1 MNGRLTDAWSFVWS
15 DIWLPLEESDIWV
28 QLAENSDYTTDQLYV
43 DVYVEL
49 VKALK
54 KAPQPTQY
62 DAVSNNPLLA
72 RLALSTTPATAL
84 RGETATARFFENAF
98 EAIGGAGSPD
108 LEGEFRTLVDRFLKS
123 RNLRYELIE
132 PFELR
137 SHLPG
142 IFEAIVADLLEATN
156 QHPQLSQ
163 AFSDFVYAFHAL
175 QRSHAE
181 PDMKT
186 CIHKAGMLAEALASA
201 RPEARGNN
209 FGALCN
215 SIHCWPNPL
224 VREAI
229 KKLYEFSSNAPGV
242 RHNIVRRGNSP
253 RQLEM
258 RDSMIVPL
266 LLLTATGYF
275 APNADLLD
283 TLRSQSREPPQEPPD
298 PPAITESA
306 VDVALP

>member
-1 MNGRLTDAWSFVWS
+1 MNGRLRDAWPFAWPE
-15 DIWLPLEESDIWV
+15 IWLPLEESEIWG
-28 QLAENSDYTTDQLYV
+28 QLVENSDYTTDQLYV

-49 VKALK
+49 AKALK

-84 RGETATARFFENAF
+84 RGETARARFFENAF

-108 LEGEFRTLVDRFLKS
+108 LEDEFRTLVDRFLKS
-123 RNLRYELIE
+123 RNLRYQLIE

-142 IFEAIVADLLEATN
+142 IFEAIVADLLEAAN
-156 QHPQLSQ
+156 RHPQLSD
-163 AFSDFVYAFHAL
+163 AFSDFMHAFHAL

-229 KKLYEFSSNAPGV
+229 KKLYEIF
-242 RHNIVRRGNSP
+242 IRRSRRP
-253 RQLEM
+253 TQHCQARQLPTSAGNA
-258 RDSMIVPL
+258 RFNDSTFAIADSHRL
-266 LLLTATGYF
+266 FCSKRGSARHIEKSFDGTGSAT
-275 APNADLLD
+275 
-283 TLRSQSREPPQEPPD
+283 S
-298 PPAITESA
+298 
-306 VDVALP
+306 

>member
-1 MNGRLTDAWSFVWS
+1 MWSEV
-15 DIWLPLEESDIWV
+15 WLPLEESDIWAK
-28 QLAENSDYTTDQLYV
+28 LGEASGYTADQLYV

-49 VKALK
+49 AKALK

-62 DAVSNNPLLA
+62 DAASNDPILA
-72 RLALSTTPATAL
+72 RLAVSTIPATAL
-84 RGETATARFFENAF
+84 RGETAIARFLENAF
-98 EAIGGAGSPD
+98 EAVSSAGS
-108 LEGEFRTLVDRFLKS
+108 LELEEEFRALVDRFLKA
-123 RNLRYELIE
+123 RNLRYQLIE

-142 IFEAIVADLLEATN
+142 IFEAIFADLLEATN
-156 QHPQLSQ
+156 RHPQLSQ

-209 FGALCN
+209 FGTLCN

-224 VREAI
+224 VREAV
-229 KKLYEFSSNAPGV
+229 KKLYEFSSDAPGV

-253 RQLEM
+253 RELEM

-275 APNADLLD
+275 ASNAELLD
-283 TLRSQSREPPQEPPD
+283 TLRSHSAEPAQEPPD

-306 VDVALP
+306 AEVALP

>member
-1 MNGRLTDAWSFVWS
+1 MLVRGF
-15 DIWLPLEESDIWV
+15 LE
-28 QLAENSDYTTDQLYV
+28 
-43 DVYVEL
+43 
-49 VKALK
+49 
-54 KAPQPTQY
+54 
-62 DAVSNNPLLA
+62 
-72 RLALSTTPATAL
+72 
-84 RGETATARFFENAF
+84 
-98 EAIGGAGSPD
+98 
-108 LEGEFRTLVDRFLKS
+108 S

-142 IFEAIVADLLEATN
+142 IFEAIVADMLEATN

-163 AFSDFVYAFHAL
+163 AFFDFAHSFRAL

-186 CIHKAGMLAEALASA
+186 CIHKAGMLAEALASM

-215 SIHCWPNPL
+215 SLGCWPNQL
-224 VREAI
+224 VREAV
-229 KKLYEFSSNAPGV
+229 KKLYEFSSDSPGV

-253 RQLEM
+253 RALEM

-266 LLLTATGYF
+266 LLVTATSYF
-275 APNADLLD
+275 SSNTDLLD
-283 TLRSQSREPPQEPPD
+283 TLRSHSTEPRQEPPD

-306 VDVALP
+306 ANVALP

>member
-1 MNGRLTDAWSFVWS
+1 MHGRLRDAWQFVWPE
-15 DIWLPLEESDIWV
+15 IWLPLEESEIWS
-28 QLAENSDYTTDQLYV
+28 QLADRSEYTTDQLYV

-62 DAVSNNPLLA
+62 DAIANDPLLA
-72 RLALSTTPATAL
+72 RLALSVTPASAL

-98 EAIGGAGSPD
+98 EAISESGSRE
-108 LEGEFRTLVDRFLKS
+108 LEDEFRLLVSRFLEF

-142 IFEAIVADLLEATN
+142 VFEAIVADVIEATN

-163 AFSDFVYAFHAL
+163 AFSDFTHSFRAL

-181 PDMKT
+181 ADMKT
-186 CIHKAGMLAEALASA
+186 CIHRAGMLAEALASI

-215 SIHCWPNPL
+215 SLGCWPNQL
-224 VREAI
+224 VREAV
-229 KKLYEFSSNAPGV
+229 KKLYEFSSDSPGV
-242 RHNIVRRGNSP
+242 RHNIIRQGNLP
-253 RQLEM
+253 RALEM

-266 LLLTATGYF
+266 ILVTATSYF
-275 APNADLLD
+275 GSNTDLLD
-283 TLRSQSREPPQEPPD
+283 TLRSHSTEPPQEPPD

-306 VDVALP
+306 ANVALP